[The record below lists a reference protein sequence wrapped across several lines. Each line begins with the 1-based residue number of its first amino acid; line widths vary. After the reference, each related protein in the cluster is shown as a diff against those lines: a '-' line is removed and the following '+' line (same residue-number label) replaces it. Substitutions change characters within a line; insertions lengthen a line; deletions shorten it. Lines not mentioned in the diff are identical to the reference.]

1 MPTTAQAH
9 DDGRKAITIAERL
22 KRLGTRRRVTGGS
35 TRSASANRIAALMR
49 SLDYGTDGMLT
60 SPFRQS
66 IAVFRAVNVVAQNLA
81 RAPLTLFRG
90 EESVSAHPI
99 ATLLERPN
107 SLQSQSHFVRT
118 VVSHLLI
125 DGNAYIYLDEKNS
138 FNVPRSLMPLPP
150 ERVEPVRS
158 KGDMFSLQGYSLKT
172 RGQEQSEQFI
182 PRDRIVHLQYAP
194 SPVDPLV
201 GIGPLDVAR
210 VAIESDHLAG
220 VWNKAVLKN
229 SGSPAGLLKWRGEG
243 RFSEEDAR
251 LVKDQWQDTYGGA
264 QNAESVAVL
273 GSNFDF
279 QSIGSSARDMQWLEA
294 RKWNLADIARAFNV
308 PLLFLNEYESSGLS
322 DAGLK
327 IQSKILYTSNIIPLA
342 VDLQQGL
349 NEKLVLPFD
358 LALRCKFDFS
368 GVEALREDEGQ
379 KLEIAKNLKDL
390 GYSLNDVN
398 NRVELGMPEVDHGDD
413 VLVQGGLIPVDALLA
428 LNEIDASEQPLNGG
442 AKPTGSQSQSDQ
454 VPDLPDL
461 DSTQVKNVMDLVAQ
475 VTSGAVPRD
484 SATGILQVL
493 FDFDTEQSE
502 KILGSATAKQDDT
515 LEDSRHLS
523 RVVYKG
529 TEIDTRPTE
538 SMAEEAR
545 RGLAWRRETGKGG
558 TTVGVARARDIANRK
573 NLSLDT
579 VKRMHSYFSRHEV
592 DKQAEGFRPGG
603 EGYPSP
609 GRIAWALWGGDEGQ
623 RWARTRV
630 ERINRIDAEEESR
643 DWKPTI
649 RMRALSR
656 AEMRHRTGLVPAAFV
671 FDAAL
676 FTPDT
681 ALTWLTDKGYDDM
694 ATRGD
699 AAGPIRFASG
709 LLRVDDFVRDS
720 FRSSVLEQ
728 GVVAILGRLSADY
741 VGADGEWRLPEY
753 RKRIWQEQMR
763 PLRKPER
770 ETEKVVKKHFN
781 RWRTQALNALEVET
795 KKSGDI
801 VPDDDTE
808 GESRGD

>member
-1 MPTTAQAH
+1 
-9 DDGRKAITIAERL
+9 
-22 KRLGTRRRVTGGS
+22 
-35 TRSASANRIAALMR
+35 MR
-49 SLDYGTDGMLT
+49 SLDYGTEGTLT

-81 RAPLTLFRG
+81 RAPLALFRG

-138 FNVPRSLMPLPP
+138 FDVPRSLMPLPP

-158 KGDMFSLQGYSLKT
+158 QGDMFSLQGYSLKT

-194 SPVDPLV
+194 SPIDPLI

-379 KLEIAKNLKDL
+379 KLEIAKSLKDL

-413 VLVQGGLIPVDALLA
+413 VLVQSNLMPVDTLLA
-428 LNEIDASEQPLNGG
+428 FSDAEEDSLAEGSEPKPKAAIESAPAAEQATAGSSAEDEGTEGIAFNGAQIKG
-442 AKPTGSQSQSDQ
+442 
-454 VPDLPDL
+454 VI
-461 DSTQVKNVMDLVAQ
+461 DLVVQ
-475 VTSGAVPRD
+475 VGEGALPKD
-484 SATGILQVL
+484 SAKGILKVVYS
-493 FDFDTEQSE
+493 FTDSE
-502 KILGSATAKQDDT
+502 ADAILGSATPTGDSSGEAD
-515 LEDSRHLS
+515 ED
-523 RVVYKG
+523 
-529 TEIDTRPTE
+529 
-538 SMAEEAR
+538 A
-545 RGLAWRRETGKGG
+545 
-558 TTVGVARARDIANRK
+558 
-573 NLSLDT
+573 
-579 VKRMHSYFSRHEV
+579 
-592 DKQAEGFRPGG
+592 Q
-603 EGYPSP
+603 
-609 GRIAWALWGGDEGQ
+609 
-623 RWARTRV
+623 
-630 ERINRIDAEEESR
+630 R
-643 DWKPTI
+643 DWRPRIK
-649 RMRALSR
+649 MRALPR
-656 AEMRHRTGLVPAAFV
+656 KELRERTGLVPAAFV

-699 AAGPIRFASG
+699 ASESIRFASG

-753 RKRIWQEQMR
+753 RKRIWQEQMK

-808 GESRGD
+808 GESRED